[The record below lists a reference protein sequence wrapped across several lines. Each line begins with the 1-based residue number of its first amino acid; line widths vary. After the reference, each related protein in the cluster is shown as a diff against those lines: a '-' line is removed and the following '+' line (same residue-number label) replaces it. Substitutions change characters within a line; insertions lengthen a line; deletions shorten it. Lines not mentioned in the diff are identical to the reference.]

1 MTATVIIPTTGSP
14 ELFTA
19 IKSVLDQT
27 YDTKCY
33 IVCDGPEY
41 VYAVRN
47 FLKSFEKTVA
57 LPAVCSS
64 P

>member
-19 IKSVLDQT
+19 IQSVLDQT

-33 IVCDGPEY
+33 VVADGIKY
-41 VYAVRN
+41 HSKTRIITDDFLFSLLVY
-47 FLKSFEKTVA
+47 
-57 LPAVCSS
+57 
-64 P
+64 